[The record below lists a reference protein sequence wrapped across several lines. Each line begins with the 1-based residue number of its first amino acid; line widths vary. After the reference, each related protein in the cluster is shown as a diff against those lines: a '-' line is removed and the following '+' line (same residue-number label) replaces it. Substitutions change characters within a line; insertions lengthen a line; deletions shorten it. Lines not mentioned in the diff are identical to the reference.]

1 MTINY
6 KSWEQQMH
14 DKYSDMYNHY
24 YNNSGTIAVSNIH
37 SGPSFSSQFEC
48 DEWSRYVQARKS
60 GTIKC
65 PYCGK

>member
-14 DKYSDMYNHY
+14 DKYSEMYEY
-24 YNNSGTIAVSNIH
+24 YHGNSYTNTMYS
-37 SGPSFSSQFEC
+37 SGPSFSSQYEAQ
-48 DEWSRYVQARKS
+48 EWVNYCNGRAN

>member
-14 DKYSDMYNHY
+14 DKYGDMYKY
-24 YNNSGTIAVSNIH
+24 YYENAHTTLGN